1 MKGKDVKIG
10 AIYAVKV
17 SGRLCRVRVNAVSPY
32 GGWEARN
39 LDTNRPVR
47 IRSAARL
54 RYELSDSEN
63 TKAVLAAAGIAE

>member
-1 MKGKDVKIG
+1 MKEVKLG
-10 AIYAVKV
+10 AIYLMKV
-17 SGRLCRVRVNAVSPY
+17 SGRPARVRVNAVSPY
-32 GGWEARN
+32 GWEGRN

-54 RYELSDSEN
+54 RELSDSEN